1 MCAGRVVPY
10 ILAGRLFVWCV
21 IVVTFNGFVQSCI
34 SYPARG
40 TLFPKFS
47 KAFICSACVYTM
59 YWHKWQVIANL
70 QIISL

>member
-21 IVVTFNGFVQSCI
+21 IVVTFNGFVQSCK

-47 KAFICSACVYTM
+47 KAFICSVCAVY
-59 YWHKWQVIANL
+59 YVLAQVASDCKFTNN
-70 QIISL
+70 

>member
-1 MCAGRVVPY
+1 MRVGRVMPH
-10 ILAGRLFVWCV
+10 LSAGWLFVWCV

-47 KAFICSACVYTM
+47 KAFICSACGVY
-59 YWHKWQVIANL
+59 YVLAQVASDCKFTNN
-70 QIISL
+70 

>member
-1 MCAGRVVPY
+1 MCVGRVALSF
-10 ILAGRLFVWCV
+10 LADRLFVWCV

-47 KAFICSACVYTM
+47 KALICSACAVY
-59 YWHKWQVIANL
+59 YVLAQVASDCKFTNN
-70 QIISL
+70 